1 MLKKLLTLF
10 LLLQICIACSTP
22 SQQQAS
28 IFVQGIIGTVNE
40 VSGNQMPS
48 PNMPSP
54 VPKPLKTTVYIYTL
68 THISETQQLGL
79 NPFFSKINTKFVD
92 SVITDN
98 DGHFKKE
105 LPTGKY
111 SVFIKVNGLF
121 FANSYDI
128 ENNIQPVEVEAKKWV
143 EVKISLNHKA
153 VY

>member
-1 MLKKLLTLF
+1 
-10 LLLQICIACSTP
+10 
-22 SQQQAS
+22 
-28 IFVQGIIGTVNE
+28 
-40 VSGNQMPS
+40 MPS